1 MARMQGFGRKREE
14 EEERKRAQQQAAA
27 DNPQNSAVIRGREH
41 AKETAGALKQ
51 TGHKVVAEQKV
62 NPFEQTAGKTNAQL
76 LADYDAEMAGREGM
90 AMGMTPRRDLGTR
103 DVEVDFST
111 IKNNKHIS
119 PGRWRMRMLQRNSS
133 RTGRRTAHRTATRC
147 CTTRRGCSGT
157 SCSPRREAKKART
170 RRRQTPR

>member
-1 MARMQGFGRKREE
+1 MARMQGFGKKREE

-51 TGHKVVAEQKV
+51 TGHKVIAEQKV
-62 NPFEQTAGKTNAQL
+62 NPFEQTAGKTNTQL

-90 AMGMTPRRDLGTR
+90 TMGMTPRRDLGTR

-111 IKNNKHIS
+111 IKDNK
-119 PGRWRMRMLQRNSS
+119 Q
-133 RTGRRTAHRTATRC
+133 AAYFA
-147 CTTRRGCSGT
+147 GT
-157 SCSPRREAKKART
+157 LASEDVAEEFLKDWAA
-170 RRRQTPR
+170 